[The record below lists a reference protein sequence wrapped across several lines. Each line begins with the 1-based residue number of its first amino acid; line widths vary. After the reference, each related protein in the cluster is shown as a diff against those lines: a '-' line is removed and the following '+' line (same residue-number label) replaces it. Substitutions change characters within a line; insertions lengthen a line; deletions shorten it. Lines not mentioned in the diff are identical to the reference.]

1 MLKLPLPRLRKGLE
15 MKGNLRKDT
24 LTETYIDIEGYI
36 LAATWKFW
44 NLYGG
49 DIEDLKGQ
57 ASLIFIRAFDNYNPD
72 KGAKLES
79 WVTFKILKGLIDYM
93 KKGNGYKPHIQIDD
107 VFVGTYPASNE
118 NFSVMEL
125 LDEMKQDAHI
135 VLRLFFEIPNDIMV
149 NILNKKKRTDHTQA
163 AVRNHL
169 QNRLRQLGWSMK
181 RIRKTFEEIKEVTG
195 Y

>member
-1 MLKLPLPRLRKGLE
+1 MMLKLPLPRLRKGLE

-79 WVTFKILKGLIDYM
+79 WVTFKILKGLIDFFLDF
-93 KKGNGYKPHIQIDD
+93 I
-107 VFVGTYPASNE
+107 
-118 NFSVMEL
+118 L
-125 LDEMKQDAHI
+125 LPLILTHFP
-135 VLRLFFEIPNDIMV
+135 FFCLNPFLHFA
-149 NILNKKKRTDHTQA
+149 ILN
-163 AVRNHL
+163 
-169 QNRLRQLGWSMK
+169 G
-181 RIRKTFEEIKEVTG
+181 
-195 Y
+195 